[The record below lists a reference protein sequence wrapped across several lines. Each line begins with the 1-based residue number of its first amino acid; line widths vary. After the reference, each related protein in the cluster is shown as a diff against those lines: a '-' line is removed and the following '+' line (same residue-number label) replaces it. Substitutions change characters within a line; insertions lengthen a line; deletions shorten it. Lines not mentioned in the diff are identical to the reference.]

1 MLKFYEINDF
11 RALLRYTV
19 FQILIILKDNLL
31 KQHLFIAEAKRTPI
45 GNFQGSLASYKGYQL
60 GSAAIRSLNAC
71 DVDEVVMGCVL
82 SAAQGQAPA
91 RRAALAAGLAS
102 HVSATTVNKV
112 CGSGM
117 KSIMIACD
125 QIALGGAESVIA
137 GGMESMSNAPYLL
150 EKARGGYRLGHGVI
164 IDHLYKDGLEDAYHH
179 NADGSASLMGCFAE
193 ATAEKYGFSR
203 EDQDQFAL
211 KGFEK
216 TQKAIAQ
223 GFFKD
228 EIISIESKD
237 TKGNVSYF
245 QEDEPP
251 SRVKPEKLSLLK
263 PVFKP
268 AGTVTA
274 ATSSSLADGAAALWI
289 VGEETVNKHSL
300 NPMARIVGHVSYA
313 DAPEWFTTAPIGA
326 LNKLMHQLSWKLE
339 DVDLFEINEAFAV
352 VPMAVMREL
361 RIPSEK
367 VNVQGGACTLGH
379 PIGASG
385 ARIVVTLAH
394 ALKRHKLKRG
404 VACICIG
411 GGESTA
417 IAIEVV

>member
-1 MLKFYEINDF
+1 M
-11 RALLRYTV
+11 
-19 FQILIILKDNLL
+19 
-31 KQHLFIAEAKRTPI
+31 KQRLFIAEAKRTPI
-45 GNFQGSLASYKGYQL
+45 GSFQGSLASYKGYQL
-60 GSAAIRSLNAC
+60 GSVSIRSLNALE
-71 DVDEVVMGCVL
+71 VDEVIMGCVL
-82 SAAQGQAPA
+82 PACQGQAPA
-91 RRAALAAGLAS
+91 RRAMLDANLS
-102 HVSATTVNKV
+102 PSVSATTVNKV

-125 QIALGGAESVIA
+125 QIALGSANSVIA

-150 EKARGGYRLGHGVI
+150 EKARGGYRIGHGVI
-164 IDHLYKDGLEDAYHH
+164 VDHLYKDGLEDAYHH
-179 NADGSASLMGCFAE
+179 NADGSSRLMGCFAE

-211 KGFEK
+211 KGFER
-216 TQKAIAQ
+216 TQKAMTQ

-237 TKGNVSYF
+237 GKGNVSYF

-251 SRVKPEKLSLLK
+251 SRVKPEKFSLLK
-263 PVFKP
+263 PAFKP
-268 AGTVTA
+268 TGTVTA

-289 VGEETVNKHSL
+289 VSEDVVNKHSL
-300 NPMARIVGHVSYA
+300 NPLARVVGYASYA
-313 DAPEWFTTAPIGA
+313 DVPEWFTTAPIGA
-326 LNKLMHQLSWKLE
+326 LNKLMKQLSWKLD

-352 VPMAVMREL
+352 VPMAVIKEL
-361 RIPSEK
+361 KLSEEK
-367 VNVQGGACTLGH
+367 VNIHGGACTLGH
-379 PIGASG
+379 PIGVSG

>member
-1 MLKFYEINDF
+1 M
-11 RALLRYTV
+11 
-19 FQILIILKDNLL
+19 
-31 KQHLFIAEAKRTPI
+31 KQQLFIAQAKRTPI
-45 GNFQGSLASYKGYQL
+45 GSFQGSLTSYKGYQL
-60 GSAAIRSLNAC
+60 GSLAIGALNAV
-71 DVDEVVMGCVL
+71 DVDEVIMGCVL
-82 SAAQGQAPA
+82 PAAQGQAPA
-91 RRAALAAGLAS
+91 RKAALGANLS
-102 HVSATTVNKV
+102 PHVSTTTVNKV

-117 KSIMIACD
+117 KAIMIACD

-150 EKARGGYRLGHGVI
+150 EKARGGYRIGHGEI

-179 NADGSASLMGCFAE
+179 NADGSATLMGCFAE
-193 ATAEKYGFSR
+193 ATAEKYGLSR

-216 TQKAIAQ
+216 AQKAIAH

-228 EIISIESKD
+228 EIISIETKD
-237 TKGNVSYF
+237 TKGNVSCF
-245 QEDEPP
+245 KEDEPP
-251 SRVKPEKLSLLK
+251 TRVKPEKFSLLK
-263 PVFKP
+263 PAFKSN
-268 AGTVTA
+268 GTVTA

-289 VGEETVNKHSL
+289 ANDKIVNKHSL
-300 NPMARIVGHVSYA
+300 NPLARVVGYA
-313 DAPEWFTTAPIGA
+313 SHAGAPEWFTTAPIGA
-326 LNKLMHQLSWKLE
+326 LDKLMQQISWKLE

-352 VPMAVMREL
+352 VPMAAMKEL
-361 RIPSEK
+361 KIPSEK
-367 VNVQGGACTLGH
+367 MNIHGGACTLGH

-394 ALKRHKLKRG
+394 ALKMNKLKRG
-404 VACICIG
+404 IACICIG